1 MEGGRE
7 IGRPWEMPN
16 QSFDL
21 AQPPSGILKI
31 AAVSRGM
38 APLFWAGLPVEWK
51 RIQFT
56 KGMYVLAAQL
66 CLTLCDP
73 MDWSPPGSSVR
84 GIFQARILE
93 WCAIYSSRGSS

>member
-21 AQPPSGILKI
+21 AQLPSGILKI

-38 APLFWAGLPVEWK
+38 TPMFWTGLPVEWK
-51 RIQFT
+51 RIQFS

-66 CLTLCDP
+66 GLTLCDP

-93 WCAIYSSRGSS
+93 WYAIYSSRGSS